1 MYYQEVAYFMILYSF
16 FKQKKKGAVQGAFT
30 HISSCTDK
38 LIIYRNSTIKL
49 ECRDK
54 QNKGTQ
60 MYNTATSNM
69 RTISKGN
76 VNHYV

>member
-16 FKQKKKGAVQGAFT
+16 FKQKKEKKKAVQGTFT
-30 HISSCTDK
+30 NPDK

-49 ECRDK
+49 ECQVK
-54 QNKGTQ
+54 LNKGTQ
-60 MYNTATSNM
+60 MYNIATSNL

-76 VNHYV
+76 VSHYV